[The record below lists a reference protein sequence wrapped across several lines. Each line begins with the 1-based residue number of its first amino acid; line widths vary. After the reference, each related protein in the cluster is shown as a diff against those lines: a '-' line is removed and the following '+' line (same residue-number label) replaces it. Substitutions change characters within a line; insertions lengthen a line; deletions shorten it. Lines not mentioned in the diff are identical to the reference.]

1 MRVIVAGDG
10 RSAYFLARM
19 FLSKG
24 FHVTAVT
31 RDPADASWLAR
42 RLERAV
48 VVRGDP
54 SAPEVL
60 EDAGA
65 ASAEAVVAVTGRD
78 QDNLVIA
85 QLADLRFRVPRVVAL
100 VNDPDNEEVFR
111 KLGVRG
117 AFSVSRVLAG
127 LIEERVDFSDLAGL
141 VSLGE
146 GKVNVAELT
155 LAPAAP
161 AVGRALRD
169 LALPE
174 GSLVAGVIRGGE
186 PLVPRG
192 GTVQEGAVIV
202 VLTWAAV
209 CLASAW
215 PFLGASELGFT
226 HALFE
231 AVSGWTTTGLSVVDV
246 TEASPLLLYW
256 RSAMQLAGGAGFAIL
271 MLAALGASGGA
282 GSPGAGLPAAEG
294 RGEQLVP
301 QVRQSAKLVVSL
313 YAGYAALGTA
323 LFLTAGMAP
332 FDAVNHAFAA
342 VSTGGFSTVPDS
354 IGHWDSAAV
363 EAVTLPL
370 MVLGNLSFLTVHALL
385 RGKLRAA
392 ARDGEVRLMAAALP
406 LAAGAVFALV
416 CRDLYPTLGKQVR
429 VAVFET
435 VTALTTTGFST
446 VGYGGWSGFGIW
458 VLLVLMVVGGGTCST
473 AGGLKQARVYRLAVA
488 LAWELRRPL
497 RPRRWVAQPFFWQ
510 AERRCFLDDAQVRQL
525 AAFATLYLAAL
536 ASGTAVLAA
545 HGYGLQE
552 SLFEFASALGT
563 VGLSVGVTSAATPAA
578 VLWAEIAAML
588 LGRLEFF
595 VIFVGTAK
603 LLWDLA
609 TLGAGAP
616 DRRSREEYP

>member
-1 MRVIVAGDG
+1 MRATLGLG
-10 RSAYFLARM
+10 RRYGAI
-19 FLSKG
+19 LSY
-24 FHVTAVT
+24 
-31 RDPADASWLAR
+31 
-42 RLERAV
+42 
-48 VVRGDP
+48 
-54 SAPEVL
+54 
-60 EDAGA
+60 
-65 ASAEAVVAVTGRD
+65 TG
-78 QDNLVIA
+78 L
-85 QLADLRFRVPRVVAL
+85 LLC
-100 VNDPDNEEVFR
+100 
-111 KLGVRG
+111 
-117 AFSVSRVLAG
+117 LAG
-127 LIEERVDFSDLAGL
+127 LWMLTPLVLLAFRPEEAGHAGAFLLPGLTLGLGGAGL
-141 VSLGE
+141 WRGLRCPG
-146 GKVNVAELT
+146 
-155 LAPAAP
+155 AA
-161 AVGRALRD
+161 V
-169 LALPE
+169 
-174 GSLVAGVIRGGE
+174 
-186 PLVPRG
+186 
-192 GTVQEGAVIV
+192 TVQEGAVIV

-215 PFLGASELGFT
+215 PFLGASGLGFT

-231 AVSGWTTTGLSVVDV
+231 AVSGWTTTGLSVIDV
-246 TEASPLLLYW
+246 AGVSPLLLYW
-256 RSAMQLAGGAGFAIL
+256 RSAMQLAGGAGLAIL
-271 MLAALGASGGA
+271 MLAALGAATGA
-282 GSPGAGLPAAEG
+282 GPPGAGLPAAEG

-323 LFLTAGMAP
+323 LLLAAGMAP

-342 VSTGGFSTVPDS
+342 VSTGGFSTAPDS

-406 LAAGAVFALV
+406 LAAAAVFALV

-497 RPRRWVAQPFFWQ
+497 RPRRWVAQPSFWQ

-536 ASGTAVLAA
+536 AAGTAVLAA

-563 VGLSVGVTSAATPAA
+563 VGLSVGVTSAATPTA

-603 LLWDLA
+603 LLRDLA
-609 TLGAGAP
+609 VLGAGAP
-616 DRRSREEYP
+616 GRRRRETSP